1 MKEWELKVLERCW
14 GDGGRQHDMKP
25 QPRKIWSSL
34 SSSQVQ
40 WCNYSTLLSYTLCSI
55 RGYTFTVYHN
65 RFSFYLQKQHF
76 QAFSSVATLEIEQ
89 PTWLY
94 SWPVCKYSK
103 YIGYLL
109 LIYFLLIHLE
119 KTMPALKMGG
129 EAFGNINRLID
140 ECYIVQL
147 CPVRGIPDVHLRCV
161 VKGLMSVAGSQR
173 SSFPTS
179 TENQSN

>member
-1 MKEWELKVLERCW
+1 MQL
-14 GDGGRQHDMKP
+14 QHITFIHIVFHQGIHIYCIP
-25 QPRKIWSSL
+25 QSFLVL
-34 SSSQVQ
+34 SSKAAFSGIIISSNLGNRTTYLTLFLTCLQVQ
-40 WCNYSTLLSYTLCSI
+40 QVHWLSIAHL
-55 RGYTFTVYHN
+55 
-65 RFSFYLQKQHF
+65 
-76 QAFSSVATLEIEQ
+76 FSSNSPGKDGTRQ
-89 PTWLY
+89 
-94 SWPVCKYSK
+94 
-103 YIGYLL
+103 
-109 LIYFLLIHLE
+109 
-119 KTMPALKMGG
+119 TMPALKMGG